1 MDQNV
6 NKSIRI
12 AFMQLE
18 ILINRELNLRLHIF
32 YTDIILHF
40 IQFIQCL
47 IVKGENVKVKNF
59 IVFENYKENEN
70 KVTILIQMEKSY
82 MFNEKTFNNYVKEF
96 EKAYENTDGLEMKW
110 LVLNKNS
117 FFNNLIELI
126 VNEKA
131 FLFKST

>member
-1 MDQNV
+1 
-6 NKSIRI
+6 
-12 AFMQLE
+12 MQLE